1 MPFLAESRALPV
13 ERKDGWH
20 KEGDEVINDAIEEA
34 AKNARL
40 QRSMPTTQKAV
51 IKFGYE
57 EGMKAALGGED
68 FDTYIA
74 GVFTHTQAHFRHS
87 DSLGTTIEFEVCI
100 ITVMNNHI
108 PELQGMNLFLE
119 TEIINT
125 FVKSLNRYKGRLFF
139 KQEQHG
145 QQMIISTT
153 QKMPPMPLG

>member
-1 MPFLAESRALPV
+1 MLFLAESRALPV
-13 ERKDGWH
+13 DRKDGWH
-20 KEGDEVINDAIEEA
+20 EEGDEEINDKIEEA
-34 AKNARL
+34 AKGARL

-87 DSLGTTIEFEVCI
+87 ASLGTIIEFEVCP
-100 ITVMNNHI
+100 ITFRNNHI
-108 PELQGMNLFLE
+108 QKWQRMNLFLE
-119 TEIINT
+119 TEVINT
-125 FVKSLNRYKGRLFF
+125 FVKSLNRSKERPFF

>member
-1 MPFLAESRALPV
+1 MESRALPV
-13 ERKDGWH
+13 ARKDGWH
-20 KEGDEVINDAIEEA
+20 GEGDEEINDEIEA
-34 AKNARL
+34 AAKGARL

-87 DSLGTTIEFEVCI
+87 ASLGTTIEFEVCTI
-100 ITVMNNHI
+100 IVIEIDTHTPKWKI
-108 PELQGMNLFLE
+108 LLE

-125 FVKSLNRYKGRLFF
+125 FVKSLNRYKDLPFS
-139 KQEQHG
+139 KKE
-145 QQMIISTT
+145 
-153 QKMPPMPLG
+153 